1 LRTPTYST
9 NGVTVNMNT
18 QAASNQSDRS
28 IEVVLRSVAERYPS
42 DLVGDQI
49 RDVPRI
55 AFNIGLVTSRL
66 GVNVAICDLGGGI
79 GLFSAGCAAIG
90 MRSILVDDFS
100 DSVNFRHA
108 SVPDTV
114 HRPLGV
120 DVVNC
125 DVVAAPPPQF
135 AANSID
141 VITSFDSMEH
151 WHNSPKA
158 LFHQA
163 MSWLSPG
170 GLLVLGV
177 PNCVNLRKRLTVPL
191 GRGKWSSMDDWYEQT
206 RFRGH
211 VREPDIGDL
220 RYIANDLG
228 LKDVEIVGRNWLG
241 YYHRSSAVRL
251 ATRVMDVPLRAFPS
265 LCADLYLIGRK
276 SS

>member
-1 LRTPTYST
+1 
-9 NGVTVNMNT
+9 MNV
-18 QAASNQSDRS
+18 QAVSKQSDRS

-42 DLVGDQI
+42 DLIDGQI

-66 GVNVAICDLGGGI
+66 GKDVAICDLGGGI

-100 DSVNFRHA
+100 DSVNFKHA

-120 DVVNC
+120 DVVSCN
-125 DVVAAPPPQF
+125 VVEAPPQF
-135 AANSID
+135 AAGSLD
-141 VITSFDSMEH
+141 AITSFDSMEH
-151 WHNSPKA
+151 WHHSPKA

-163 MSWLSPG
+163 TTWLRPG

-191 GRGKWSSMDDWYEQT
+191 GRGKWSSMNDWYEQT
-206 RFRGH
+206 PFRGH
-211 VREPDIGDL
+211 VREPDVGDL

-228 LKDVEIVGRNWLG
+228 LKNIEIVGRNWLG
-241 YYHRSSAVRL
+241 YYHRSGAVRL
-251 ATRVMDVPLRAFPS
+251 ATRVMDIPLRAFPS
-265 LCADLYLIGRK
+265 LCADLYLTGTIN
-276 SS
+276 S